1 MSWGGSRRGR
11 TDQFVFDRFWV
22 RFGLEMR
29 GKSDLRPALKSI
41 EAWVILIIEMR
52 PNRP

>member
-11 TDQFVFDRFWV
+11 TDQFVFARFWV

-29 GKSDLRPALKSI
+29 GKSDLSPRLSSI
-41 EAWVILIIEMR
+41 EDGNNLK
-52 PNRP
+52 N